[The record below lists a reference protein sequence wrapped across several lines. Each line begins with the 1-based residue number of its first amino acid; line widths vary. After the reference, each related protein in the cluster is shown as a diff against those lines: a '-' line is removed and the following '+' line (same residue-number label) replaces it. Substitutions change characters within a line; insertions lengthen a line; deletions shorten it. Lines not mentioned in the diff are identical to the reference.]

1 MSASTATVQNVQQ
14 QALKFAQNHAQPK
27 ALAFLLSEP
36 GAAIKLAKYEAD
48 PTYRFV
54 IDTQD
59 HPFSRQALPRELERQ
74 AFGPQTM
81 FALNADQLSTRQ
93 FGVQIVDPNL
103 KHPEFEIVWSNAQL
117 GEIAA
122 APNWTIKSST
132 MKRLIVDDYTNRV
145 AQGEN
150 PYLGVEIKLRLT
162 GIMNHETREM
172 TPQGGGKGQNLPPS
186 EGWLLGHR
194 TPTLNILPENFGGLF
209 TETEFRNLHHYAS
222 LMNLLRTIEGDS
234 NAAYKE
240 GEYSTLRQYL
250 STTRPNAQV
259 QFQLD
264 FRPKSQNKPEDAG
277 LYVPGLKDVKWEGFS
292 VLGVFAGGASETPT
306 GVVEIPTVDIEAPFP
321 EFEVYSTPDEG
332 LTTPASAGVF

>member
-1 MSASTATVQNVQQ
+1 MATQTVSNTVQ
-14 QALKFAQNHAQPK
+14 AHLLFAQNHAQPR
-27 ALAFLLSEP
+27 ALAFLTAEP
-36 GAAIKLAKYEAD
+36 GVAAKLAKYEAD

-59 HPFSRQALPRELERQ
+59 RPFSRQALPRELERQ

-81 FALNADQLSTRQ
+81 FALDADQLATRH

-103 KHPEFEIVWSNAQL
+103 KYPEFEIIWSDAQL
-117 GEIAA
+117 AEIAN
-122 APNWTIKSST
+122 APSWAIKSAA
-132 MKRLIVDDYTNRV
+132 MKRLIVDDYTTRV
-145 AQGEN
+145 AAGEN

-162 GIMNHETREM
+162 GIMNTETREM
-172 TPQGGGKGQNLPPS
+172 TPQGGGKGQNLPDG

-194 TPTLNILPENFGGLF
+194 TPTLKINPENFGGLF
-209 TETEFRNLHHYAS
+209 TEPEFRNLHHYAS
-222 LMNLLRTIEGDS
+222 LMSLLRTIEGDN
-234 NAAYKE
+234 NAAYRE
-240 GEYSTLRQYL
+240 GDNSTLRQYL
-250 STTRPNAQV
+250 SAARPNAQV

-264 FRPKSQNKPEDAG
+264 FRPKSQKPEDAG

-321 EFEVYSTPDEG
+321 DFEVYSA
-332 LTTPASAGVF
+332 TPADEALATPAKAGVF